1 MVHTERHSIIAYLE
15 FILVLSTDNLTA
27 NLLQLT
33 PNIDSRLDLLSVLR
47 RWVFQEC
54 SIALPLEV
62 RNNTIDQ
69 GQSSSLVEW
78 YGCDALVR
86 QLGGNSGSCN
96 G

>member
-1 MVHTERHSIIAYLE
+1 MVHNERYPITAYLE
-15 FILVLSTDNLTA
+15 FVLVLSTNNLTA

-33 PNIDSRLDLLSVLR
+33 PDIDSRLDLFSILR
-47 RWVFQEC
+47 RWVLQEC

-62 RNNTIDQ
+62 WNNTIDQ

-86 QLGGNSGSCN
+86 QLGGNGGSCN